1 VPYSRFESPSHCLLA
16 TVLGD
21 PAPKLWHYQPKGR
34 VPRGF
39 WVLNIGN
46 RTSQRLDTG
55 LRVDPKLL
63 LSSQVLQLTQQELE
77 QMITTELSE
86 NPALERVASEED
98 NLTDRMIEKGVMG
111 RDLKPRGD
119 DREMWR
125 SLPQDDD
132 TPSWIEL
139 TSSTISLR
147 DHVSGQLLS
156 SIPKELRHVGEY
168 VIGCLNENGYL
179 YEPIEEI
186 ALGSNCSIEEAES
199 VVEQLRKCEP
209 YGVGAN
215 GIQDSLLLQLRQYD
229 TIEGRIA
236 RKIVRDY
243 LDLFTNGKHLKL
255 AKKFSVTLDVMENIF
270 ELILTCTPFPG
281 EAFFS
286 SSNTSEAR
294 LPAIQPDIV
303 LSRTEQG
310 WEISVKGPSSIEFSL
325 NGYYKKRLEELQDD
339 RRKDKDERRHI
350 SHFVDRAASF
360 IECLDQRYRTMM
372 RIGQY
377 LIEKQVGFVSTGDA
391 AFLVPLTRTIL
402 AHDLQLH
409 ESTISRATQSK
420 FVQLPTGETVS
431 FDVFF
436 KPALRVQKMIEEI
449 LATENPDNPLSDERI
464 AQILATKGVIVARR
478 TVNKYRD
485 RTKLLSSRKRRCA

>member
-1 VPYSRFESPSHCLLA
+1 VAFRNQGKVS
-16 TVLGD
+16 
-21 PAPKLWHYQPKGR
+21 Q
-34 VPRGF
+34 GF
-39 WVLNIGN
+39 WVLNIGYKS
-46 RTSQRLDTG
+46 SQRLDTG

-86 NPALERVASEED
+86 NPALERVATED
-98 NLTDRMIEKGVMG
+98 DPLTDRMIEKGVAG

-125 SLPQDDD
+125 SLPTDDD

-139 TSSTISLR
+139 TSSTVSLR
-147 DHVSGQLLS
+147 DYVSGQLLS
-156 SIPKELRHVGEY
+156 SVPKELRHVGEY
-168 VIGCLNENGYL
+168 VVGCLNDNGYL
-179 YEPIEEI
+179 YEPVEEI
-186 ALGSNCSIEEAES
+186 ALGAECFLEEAEM
-199 VVEQLRKCEP
+199 VIEQLRRCDP
-209 YGVGAN
+209 AGVGAN
-215 GIQDSLLLQLRQYD
+215 GIQDSLLLQLRHHD
-229 TIEGRIA
+229 THEGKIA
-236 RKIVRDY
+236 RKIVRDH

-255 AKKFSVTLDVMENIF
+255 AKKFDVTVEVIEHVFDM
-270 ELILTCTPFPG
+270 ILACSPFPG
-281 EAFFS
+281 EVFYS

-294 LPAIQPDIV
+294 LPAIQPDII

-310 WEISVKGPSSIEFSL
+310 WEIAIKGPTSIEFSL

-350 SHFVDRAASF
+350 SHFVERASSF
-360 IECLDQRYRTMM
+360 IECLEQRHRTLM

-391 AFLVPLTRTIL
+391 AFLIPLTRTVL
-402 AHDLQLH
+402 AHDLKLH

-436 KPALRVQKMIEEI
+436 KPALRIQKMIEEI
-449 LATENPDNPLSDERI
+449 LATENPDNPLSDENI
-464 AQILATKGVIVARR
+464 AQILATKGVNVARR

-485 RTKLLSSRKRRCA
+485 RTKLLSSRKRRAA

>member
-1 VPYSRFESPSHCLLA
+1 MISLA
-16 TVLGD
+16 SNTTWRSNS
-21 PAPKLWHYQPKGR
+21 KLWHQR
-34 VPRGF
+34 PRGRGPQGLLG
-39 WVLNIGN
+39 LNIGY

-63 LSSQVLQLTQQELE
+63 LSSQVLQHTQQELE
-77 QMITTELSE
+77 QMIQTELSE
-86 NPALERVASEED
+86 NPALERIASED
-98 NLTDRMIEKGVMG
+98 DPLTDRMIEKGVAG

-139 TSSTISLR
+139 TSSTMSLR

-156 SIPKELRHVGEY
+156 SIPYELRKVGEY
-168 VIGCLNENGYL
+168 VIGCLNDNGYL

-186 ALGSNCSIEEAES
+186 ALCSSCSIEDAEF
-199 VVEQLRKCEP
+199 VVSQLRKCDP
-209 YGVGAN
+209 VGVGAN
-215 GIQDSLLLQLRQYD
+215 GIQDSLLLQLRHHD
-229 TIEGRIA
+229 TIEGKIA
-236 RKIVRDY
+236 RKIVRDH

-255 AKKFSVTLDVMENIF
+255 AKKFSVTIDVIDEVF
-270 ELILTCTPFPG
+270 DLILACTPFPG
-281 EAFFS
+281 ESFHS
-286 SSNTSEAR
+286 TSNTSEAR
-294 LPAIQPDIV
+294 LPAIQPDII

-310 WEISVKGPSSIEFSL
+310 WEVAVKGPSSIEFSL
-325 NGYYKKRLEELQDD
+325 NGYYKKRLEDLEED
-339 RRKDKDERRHI
+339 RRKDKDERRHVA
-350 SHFVDRAASF
+350 HFVERASNF
-360 IECLDQRYRTMM
+360 IDCLELRYRTMM

-377 LIEKQVGFVSTGDA
+377 LIEKQVSFVSTGDA

-402 AHDLQLH
+402 AHDLELH
-409 ESTISRATQSK
+409 ESTISRATQGK

-464 AQILATKGVIVARR
+464 AQILATKGIEVARR

-485 RTKLLSSRKRRCA
+485 RTKLLSSRKRRSA

>member
-1 VPYSRFESPSHCLLA
+1 MASKELGKGSQGLL
-16 TVLGD
+16 D
-21 PAPKLWHYQPKGR
+21 
-34 VPRGF
+34 
-39 WVLNIGN
+39 LNIGY
-46 RTSQRLDTG
+46 RTGQRLDTG

-86 NPALERVASEED
+86 NPALERVASED
-98 NLTDRMIEKGVMG
+98 DPLTDRMIEKGVAG

-139 TSSTISLR
+139 TSSTMSLR

-156 SIPKELRHVGEY
+156 SVPKELRHVGEY
-168 VIGCLNENGYL
+168 LVGCLNDNGYL
-179 YEPIEEI
+179 YEPVEEI
-186 ALGSNCSIEEAES
+186 ALATNCTIEEAQ
-199 VVEQLRKCEP
+199 VVIDQLRRCDP
-209 YGVGAN
+209 SGVGAN
-215 GIQDSLLLQLRQYD
+215 GIQDSLLLQLRQHD
-229 TIEGRIA
+229 SIEGKIA
-236 RKIVRDY
+236 RKVVRDY

-255 AKKFSVTLDVMENIF
+255 AKKFNVTLDVIQNAF
-270 ELILTCTPFPG
+270 DLILACSPFPG
-281 EAFFS
+281 EAFYS

-303 LSRTEQG
+303 LSRSEQG

-350 SHFVDRAASF
+350 SHFVERAASF
-360 IECLDQRYRTMM
+360 IECLDQRHRTMM

-402 AHDLQLH
+402 AHDLKLH

-436 KPALRVQKMIEEI
+436 KPALRIQKMIEEI
-449 LATENPDNPLSDERI
+449 LATENPDNPLSDEAI

-485 RTKLLSSRKRRCA
+485 RTKLLSSRKRRAA

>member
-1 VPYSRFESPSHCLLA
+1 
-16 TVLGD
+16 
-21 PAPKLWHYQPKGR
+21 
-34 VPRGF
+34 
-39 WVLNIGN
+39 
-46 RTSQRLDTG
+46 
-55 LRVDPKLL
+55 
-63 LSSQVLQLTQQELE
+63 
-77 QMITTELSE
+77 MIQTELSE

-98 NLTDRMIEKGVMG
+98 PLTDRMIEKGVAG

-139 TSSTISLR
+139 TSSTMSLR

-156 SIPKELRHVGEY
+156 SIPHDLRRVGEF
-168 VIGCLNENGYL
+168 VIGCLNDNGYL

-186 ALGSNCSIEEAES
+186 ALGSNCSIEDAEY
-199 VVEQLRKCEP
+199 VVEQLRKCDP
-209 YGVGAN
+209 VGVGAN
-215 GIQDSLLLQLRQYD
+215 GIQDSLLLQLRHHD
-229 TIEGRIA
+229 TLEGKIA
-236 RKIVRDY
+236 RKIVRDH

-255 AKKFSVTLDVMENIF
+255 AKKFSVTTDVIEAVF
-270 ELILTCTPFPG
+270 ELILACAPFPG
-281 EAFFS
+281 DSFHS
-286 SSNTSEAR
+286 TSNTSEAR

-303 LSRTEQG
+303 LGRTEQG
-310 WEISVKGPSSIEFSL
+310 WEVAVKGPSSIEFSL
-325 NGYYKKRLEELQDD
+325 NGYYKKRLEDLQED

-350 SHFVDRAASF
+350 SHFVERASNF
-360 IECLDQRYRTMM
+360 IDCLDLRNLTMM

-377 LIEKQVGFVSTGDA
+377 LIEKQIGFVSTGDA
-391 AFLVPLTRTIL
+391 AFLIPLTRTVL
-402 AHDLQLH
+402 AHDLGLH
-409 ESTISRATQSK
+409 ESTISRATQGK

-436 KPALRVQKMIEEI
+436 KPALRIQKMIEEI

-464 AQILATKGVIVARR
+464 AQILATKGVEVARR

-485 RTKLLSSRKRRCA
+485 RTKLLSSRKRRSA

>member
-1 VPYSRFESPSHCLLA
+1 MKRPPTVASKELGKVPQGI
-16 TVLGD
+16 LG
-21 PAPKLWHYQPKGR
+21 
-34 VPRGF
+34 
-39 WVLNIGN
+39 LNIGY
-46 RTSQRLDTG
+46 RTGQRLDTG

-86 NPALERVASEED
+86 NPALERVASED
-98 NLTDRMIEKGVMG
+98 DPLTDRMIEKGVAG

-125 SLPQDDD
+125 SLPTDDD
-132 TPSWIEL
+132 TPTWVEL
-139 TSSTISLR
+139 ASSSPSLR
-147 DHVSGQLLS
+147 DHVAGQLLS
-156 SIPKELRHVGEY
+156 SIPKELRNAGEY
-168 VIGCLNENGYL
+168 VVGCLNDNGYL
-179 YEPIEEI
+179 YEPVEEI
-186 ALGSNCSIEEAES
+186 ALGGNCSIEQAEL
-199 VVEQLRKCEP
+199 VIDQLRRCEP
-209 YGVGAN
+209 AGVGAN
-215 GIQDSLLLQLRQYD
+215 GIQDSLLLQLRHHE
-229 TIEGRIA
+229 TVEGKIA

-255 AKKFSVTLDVMENIF
+255 AKKFRVTPDVINVAF
-270 ELILTCTPFPG
+270 ELILACSPFPG
-281 EAFFS
+281 EAFYS

-294 LPAIQPDIV
+294 MPAIQPDIV
-303 LSRTEQG
+303 LSRSEQG
-310 WEISVKGPSSIEFSL
+310 WEVAVKGPSSIEFSL
-325 NGYYKKRLEELQDD
+325 NGYYKKRLGELQDD

-350 SHFVDRAASF
+350 SHFVDRASSF
-360 IECLDQRYRTMM
+360 IECLEQRSRTML

-391 AFLVPLTRTIL
+391 AFLIPLTRTIL
-402 AHDLQLH
+402 AHDLKLH

-436 KPALRVQKMIEEI
+436 KPALRIQKMIEEI
-449 LATENPDNPLSDERI
+449 LATENPDNPLSDESI
-464 AQILATKGVIVARR
+464 AQILSTKGVNVARR

-485 RTKLLSSRKRRCA
+485 RTKLLSSRKRRAA

>member
-1 VPYSRFESPSHCLLA
+1 
-16 TVLGD
+16 LG
-21 PAPKLWHYQPKGR
+21 
-34 VPRGF
+34 
-39 WVLNIGN
+39 LNIGY
-46 RTSQRLDTG
+46 RTGQRLDTG

-86 NPALERVASEED
+86 NPALDRVASED
-98 NLTDRMIEKGVMG
+98 DPLTDRMIEKGVAG

-139 TSSTISLR
+139 TSSTMSLR

-156 SIPKELRHVGEY
+156 SIPRELRNVGEY
-168 VIGCLNENGYL
+168 IIGCLNDNGYL
-179 YEPIEEI
+179 YEPVEEV
-186 ALGSNCSIEEAES
+186 ALGAECSIEQAEL
-199 VVEQLRKCEP
+199 VINQLRRCDP
-209 YGVGAN
+209 AGVGAN
-215 GIQDSLLLQLRQYD
+215 GIQDSLLLQLRHHES
-229 TIEGRIA
+229 IEGKIA
-236 RKIVRDY
+236 RRIVRDY

-255 AKKFSVTLDVMENIF
+255 AKKFSVTHDVIEESF
-270 ELILTCTPFPG
+270 ELILACSPFPG
-281 EAFFS
+281 EAFYS

-303 LSRTEQG
+303 LERSEQG

-350 SHFVDRAASF
+350 SHFVERATSF
-360 IECLDQRYRTMM
+360 IECLEQRHRTMM

-436 KPALRVQKMIEEI
+436 KPALRIQKMIEEI
-449 LATENPDNPLSDERI
+449 LATENPDNPLSDESI
-464 AQILATKGVIVARR
+464 AQILATKGVNVARR

-485 RTKLLSSRKRRCA
+485 RTKLLSSRKRRAA

>member
-1 VPYSRFESPSHCLLA
+1 MASKELGKGSQGLL
-16 TVLGD
+16 
-21 PAPKLWHYQPKGR
+21 
-34 VPRGF
+34 
-39 WVLNIGN
+39 VLNIGT
-46 RTSQRLDTG
+46 RIGQRLDTG

-86 NPALERVASEED
+86 NPALERVASED
-98 NLTDRMIEKGVMG
+98 DPLTDRMIEKGVAG

-139 TSSTISLR
+139 TSSTMSLR

-156 SIPKELRHVGEY
+156 SVPKELRHVGEY
-168 VIGCLNENGYL
+168 LVGCLNDNGYL
-179 YEPIEEI
+179 YEPVEEI
-186 ALGSNCSIEEAES
+186 ALATNCTIEEAQL
-199 VVEQLRKCEP
+199 VIDQLRRCDP
-209 YGVGAN
+209 AGVGAN
-215 GIQDSLLLQLRQYD
+215 GIQDSLVLQLRHIN
-229 TIEGRIA
+229 TMEGKIA
-236 RKIVRDY
+236 RKIVQEY

-255 AKKFSVTLDVMENIF
+255 AKKFSVTPDVIQNVF
-270 ELILTCTPFPG
+270 ELILACTPFPG
-281 EAFFS
+281 ESFYS

-303 LSRTEQG
+303 LSRSEQG

-350 SHFVDRAASF
+350 SHFVERASSF

-391 AFLVPLTRTIL
+391 AFLIPLTRTVL
-402 AHDLQLH
+402 AHDLNLH

-436 KPALRVQKMIEEI
+436 KPALRIQKMIEEI
-449 LATENPDNPLSDERI
+449 LATENPENPLSDESI
-464 AQILATKGVIVARR
+464 AQILATKGVVVARR

-485 RTKLLSSRKRRCA
+485 RTKLLSSRKRRAA

>member
-1 VPYSRFESPSHCLLA
+1 MASKELGKVPQGI
-16 TVLGD
+16 LG
-21 PAPKLWHYQPKGR
+21 
-34 VPRGF
+34 
-39 WVLNIGN
+39 LNIGN
-46 RTSQRLDTG
+46 RIGQRLDTG
-55 LRVDPKLL
+55 LRVDPRLL

-86 NPALERVASEED
+86 NPALERVASED
-98 NLTDRMIEKGVMG
+98 DPLTDRMIEKGVAG

-139 TSSTISLR
+139 TSSTMSLR

-156 SIPKELRHVGEY
+156 SVPKELRHVGEY
-168 VIGCLNENGYL
+168 LVGCLNDNGYL
-179 YEPIEEI
+179 YEPVEEI
-186 ALGSNCSIEEAES
+186 ALATNCTIEEAQL
-199 VVEQLRKCEP
+199 VIDQLRRCDP
-209 YGVGAN
+209 AGVGAN
-215 GIQDSLLLQLRQYD
+215 GIQDSLILQLRHIN
-229 TIEGRIA
+229 TMEGKIA
-236 RKIVRDY
+236 RKIVQEY

-255 AKKFSVTLDVMENIF
+255 AKKFSVTADVIQNVF
-270 ELILTCTPFPG
+270 ELILACTPFPG
-281 EAFFS
+281 ESFYS

-303 LSRTEQG
+303 LSRSEQG

-350 SHFVDRAASF
+350 SHFVERASSF

-391 AFLVPLTRTIL
+391 AFLVPLTRTVL
-402 AHDLQLH
+402 AHDLNLH

-436 KPALRVQKMIEEI
+436 KPALRIQKMIEEI
-449 LATENPDNPLSDERI
+449 LATENPENPLSDESI
-464 AQILATKGVIVARR
+464 AQILATKGVVVARR

-485 RTKLLSSRKRRCA
+485 RTKLLSSRKRRAA

>member
-1 VPYSRFESPSHCLLA
+1 
-16 TVLGD
+16 LG
-21 PAPKLWHYQPKGR
+21 
-34 VPRGF
+34 
-39 WVLNIGN
+39 LNIGY
-46 RTSQRLDTG
+46 RTSQRTDTG

-63 LSSQVLQLTQQELE
+63 LSSQVLQHTQQELE
-77 QMITTELSE
+77 QMIQTELSE

-98 NLTDRMIEKGVMG
+98 PLTDRMIEKGVAG

-132 TPSWIEL
+132 TPTWIEL
-139 TSSTISLR
+139 TSSTLSLR

-156 SIPKELRHVGEY
+156 SIPNNLRGVGEF

-186 ALGSNCSIEEAES
+186 ALGGNCSIEDAEF
-199 VVEQLRKCEP
+199 VVEQLRKCDP
-209 YGVGAN
+209 VGIGAN
-215 GIQDSLLLQLRQYD
+215 GVQDSILLQLRHHE
-229 TIEGRIA
+229 TLEGKIA
-236 RKIVRDY
+236 RKIVRDH
-243 LDLFTNGKHLKL
+243 LDLFINGKHLKL
-255 AKKFSVTLDVMENIF
+255 AKKFSVTIDVIEVVF
-270 ELILTCTPFPG
+270 DLILACTPFPG
-281 EAFFS
+281 ESFHSA
-286 SSNTSEAR
+286 SNTSEAR

-303 LSRTEQG
+303 LTRTEQG
-310 WEISVKGPSSIEFSL
+310 WEVAIKGPSSIEFSL
-325 NGYYKKRLEELQDD
+325 NGYYKKRLENLQDD
-339 RRKDKDERRHI
+339 RRKDKDERRHVA
-350 SHFVDRAASF
+350 HFVERAANF
-360 IECLDQRYRTMM
+360 IDCIELRYKTMM

-377 LIEKQVGFVSTGDA
+377 LIEKQIGFVSTGDA
-391 AFLVPLTRTIL
+391 GFLVPLTRTVL
-402 AHDLQLH
+402 AHDLDLH
-409 ESTISRATQSK
+409 ESTISRATQGK

-464 AQILATKGVIVARR
+464 AQILATKGVDVARR

-485 RTKLLSSRKRRCA
+485 RTKLLSSRKRRSA

>member
-1 VPYSRFESPSHCLLA
+1 M
-16 TVLGD
+16 
-21 PAPKLWHYQPKGR
+21 
-34 VPRGF
+34 
-39 WVLNIGN
+39 NIGN

-86 NPALERVASEED
+86 NPALERVAPEED
-98 NLTDRMIEKGVMG
+98 FLTDRMIEKGVMG

-125 SLPQDDD
+125 SLPNDDD

-139 TSSTISLR
+139 TSSTTSLR
-147 DHVSGQLLS
+147 DYVSGQLLS
-156 SIPKELRHVGEY
+156 SIPHSLRKVGEF
-168 VIGCLNENGYL
+168 VVGCLNDNGYL

-186 ALGSNCSIEEAES
+186 ALGANCSIENAEI
-199 VVEQLRKCEP
+199 VVEHLRRCDP
-209 YGVGAN
+209 AGVGAN
-215 GIQDSLLLQLRQYD
+215 GIQDSLLLQLRHID
-229 TIEGRIA
+229 SIEGKIA

-255 AKKFSVTLDVMENIF
+255 AKKFSATPDVIEQVF
-270 ELILTCTPFPG
+270 ALILACTPFPG
-281 EAFFS
+281 EAFYS

-303 LSRTEQG
+303 LTRSEQG
-310 WEISVKGPSSIEFSL
+310 WEIAVKGPTSIEFSL

-350 SHFVDRAASF
+350 SHFVERASSF
-360 IECLDQRYRTMM
+360 IESLDQRYRTMM

-377 LIEKQVGFVSTGDA
+377 LIERQVGFVSTGDA
-391 AFLVPLTRTIL
+391 AFLVPLTRTVL
-402 AHDLQLH
+402 AHDLKLH

-436 KPALRVQKMIEEI
+436 KPALRIQKMIEEI

-464 AQILATKGVIVARR
+464 AQILATKGVNVARR

-485 RTKLLSSRKRRCA
+485 RTKLLSSRKRRAA

>member
-1 VPYSRFESPSHCLLA
+1 M
-16 TVLGD
+16 G
-21 PAPKLWHYQPKGR
+21 
-34 VPRGF
+34 
-39 WVLNIGN
+39 LNIGY
-46 RTSQRLDTG
+46 RTGQRLETG

-98 NLTDRMIEKGVMG
+98 PLTDRMIEKGVAG

-139 TSSTISLR
+139 TSATQSLR
-147 DHVSGQLLS
+147 DYVSGQLLS
-156 SIPKELRHVGEY
+156 AIPKELRYVGEY
-168 VIGCLNENGYL
+168 VVGCLNDNGYL
-179 YEPIEEI
+179 YEPVEEI
-186 ALGSNCSIEEAES
+186 ALGSNCSIEEAEM
-199 VVEQLRKCEP
+199 VIDQLRRCDP
-209 YGVGAN
+209 AGVGAN
-215 GIQDSLLLQLRQYD
+215 GIQDSLLLQLRHHD
-229 TIEGRIA
+229 SFEGKIA

-255 AKKFSVTLDVMENIF
+255 AKKFSVTHDVIEQVF
-270 ELILTCTPFPG
+270 EMILACTPFPG
-281 EAFFS
+281 ESFYS

-303 LSRTEQG
+303 LTRSEQG
-310 WEISVKGPSSIEFSL
+310 WEIAVKGPSSIEFSL
-325 NGYYKKRLEELQDD
+325 NNYYKKRLEELQDD
-339 RRKDKDERRHI
+339 RQKDKDERRHI
-350 SHFVDRAASF
+350 SHFVERASSF
-360 IECLDQRYRTMM
+360 IECLEQRYKTMM

-377 LIEKQVGFVSTGDA
+377 LIEKQGGFVSTGDA
-391 AFLVPLTRTIL
+391 AFLVPLTRTVL

-436 KPALRVQKMIEEI
+436 KPALRIQKMIEEI
-449 LATENPDNPLSDERI
+449 LATENPDNPLSDESI
-464 AQILATKGVIVARR
+464 AQILATKGVNVARR

-485 RTKLLSSRKRRCA
+485 RTKLLSSRKRRTA